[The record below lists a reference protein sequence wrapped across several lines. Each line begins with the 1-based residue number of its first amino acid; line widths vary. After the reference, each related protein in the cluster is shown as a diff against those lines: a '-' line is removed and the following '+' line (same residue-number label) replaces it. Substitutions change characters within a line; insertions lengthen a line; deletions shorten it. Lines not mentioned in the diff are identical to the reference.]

1 MEDMAIAQGQG
12 ITPYSFKRYGGPQL
26 FYMQLG
32 ADKVSAD
39 GTWQIEYKAESGYWD
54 LLLTYSKN
62 SSGFS

>member
-39 GTWQIEYKAESGYWD
+39 GTWQIEYKAESGY
-54 LLLTYSKN
+54 
-62 SSGFS
+62 